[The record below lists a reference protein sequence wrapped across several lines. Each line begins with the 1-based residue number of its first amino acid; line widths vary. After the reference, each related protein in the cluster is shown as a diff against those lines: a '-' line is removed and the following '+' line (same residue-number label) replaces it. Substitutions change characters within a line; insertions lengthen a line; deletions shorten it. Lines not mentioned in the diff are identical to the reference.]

1 MAHMPKYKVEH
12 YEQKIRRHFDPLIEE
27 QELLIKQYKTD
38 ATDRI
43 VVKLAKKMGAD
54 KILDALEKAEMQ
66 LERVQHQA
74 MTFFHKKAKK
84 DKDGEKN
91 LTYDMDRKTKAATLS
106 MCREQLRK
114 WAEALVDRELR
125 TRPEGK
131 QLAQLEALK
140 QRSEDIVYE
149 NGDDQAIAKAL
160 DDCTK
165 KIGIAWV
172 VDTSK
177 IKQISQN

>member
-12 YEQKIRRHFDPLIEE
+12 YEKKIRRHFDPLIEE
-27 QELLIKQYKTD
+27 QELLIKQYKTE

-43 VVKLAKKMGAD
+43 IVKLSKKMGAD

-66 LERVQHQA
+66 LERAQHQA

-84 DKDGEKN
+84 DKDGSKD
-91 LTYDMDRKTKAATLS
+91 LTYDMDSKSKPATLS

-140 QRSEDIVYE
+140 QRSSDIVYE
-149 NGDDQAIAKAL
+149 NGDDVAIAKAL

-165 KIGIAWV
+165 KIGITWV

-177 IKQISQN
+177 IKQIASK

>member
-1 MAHMPKYKVEH
+1 MPKYKVEH
-12 YEQKIRRHFDPLIEE
+12 YESKIRRHFDTLIEE

-43 VVKLAKKMGAD
+43 IVKLSKKMGAD

-74 MTFFHKKAKK
+74 KTFFVKKAKK
-84 DKDGEKN
+84 DKEGSKD
-91 LTYDMDRKTKAATLS
+91 LTYDMDRKDKPATLG

-114 WAEALVDRELR
+114 WAETLVDRELR

-140 QRSEDIVYE
+140 QKSEDIVYE
-149 NGDDQAIAKAL
+149 NGDDLAIAKAL

-165 KIGIAWV
+165 KIGITWV

-177 IKQISQN
+177 IKQIASK

>member
-12 YEQKIRRHFDPLIEE
+12 YESKIRRHFEPLIEE
-27 QELLIKQYKTD
+27 QELLVKQYKTD

-43 VVKLAKKMGAD
+43 VVKLSKKMGAD
-54 KILDALEKAEMQ
+54 KILDALEKAQMQ
-66 LERVQHQA
+66 LERAQHQA
-74 MTFFHKKAKK
+74 MTFFHRKAKK

-91 LTYDMDRKTKAATLS
+91 LTYDMERKNKPATLS

-114 WAEALVDRELR
+114 WASTLVDRELR

-140 QRSEDIVYE
+140 QKSEDIVYE

-165 KIGIAWV
+165 KIGITWV

-177 IKQISQN
+177 IKQISSQ

>member
-12 YEQKIRRHFDPLIEE
+12 YEKKIRRHFDPLIEE

-43 VVKLAKKMGAD
+43 VVKLSKKMGAD

-66 LERVQHQA
+66 LERAQHQA
-74 MTFFHKKAKK
+74 KTFFVKKAKK
-84 DKDGEKN
+84 DEDGNKD
-91 LTYDMDRKTKAATLS
+91 LTYSMRDDDNKSTLKV
-106 MCREQLRK
+106 CREQLRK
-114 WAEALVDRELR
+114 WAETLVDKEIR

-140 QRSEDIVYE
+140 QRSSDIVYE
-149 NGDDQAIAKAL
+149 NGDDVAIAKAL

-177 IKQISQN
+177 IKQIASK

>member
-12 YEQKIRRHFDPLIEE
+12 YEKKIRRHFDPLIEE

-43 VVKLAKKMGAD
+43 VVKLSKKMGAD
-54 KILDALEKAEMQ
+54 KILDALEKAQMQ
-66 LERVQHQA
+66 LERAQHQA

-84 DKDGEKN
+84 DEGGKKD
-91 LTYDMDRKTKAATLS
+91 LTYDMERKDRPATLG

-140 QRSEDIVYE
+140 QKSEDIVYE
-149 NGDDQAIAKAL
+149 NGDDLAIAKAL

-165 KIGIAWV
+165 KIGITWV

-177 IKQISQN
+177 IKQIASK

>member
-1 MAHMPKYKVEH
+1 MPKYKVEH
-12 YEQKIRRHFDPLIEE
+12 YEKKISRHFDPLIEE
-27 QELLIKQYKTD
+27 QELLIKQYKTE

-43 VVKLAKKMGAD
+43 IAKLSKKMGAD

-74 MTFFHKKAKK
+74 KTFFVKKAKK
-84 DKDGEKN
+84 DKEGSKD
-91 LTYDMDRKTKAATLS
+91 LTYDMDRKDKPATLS
-106 MCREQLRK
+106 ICREQLRK
-114 WAEALVDRELR
+114 WAATLVDRELR

-140 QRSEDIVYE
+140 QKSEDIVYE
-149 NGDDQAIAKAL
+149 NGDDLAIAKAL

-165 KIGIAWV
+165 KIGITWV

-177 IKQISQN
+177 IKQIASK

>member
-1 MAHMPKYKVEH
+1 MPKYKVEH
-12 YEQKIRRHFDPLIEE
+12 YEKKIRRHFDPLIEE

-43 VVKLAKKMGAD
+43 IAKLSKKMGAD
-54 KILDALEKAEMQ
+54 KILDALEKAEAQ
-66 LERVQHQA
+66 LVRAQHQA
-74 MTFFHKKAKK
+74 MTFFHRKAKK
-84 DKDGEKN
+84 DKEGEKN
-91 LTYDMDRKTKAATLS
+91 LTYDMERKNKPATLG

-140 QRSEDIVYE
+140 QKSEDIVYE

-165 KIGIAWV
+165 KIGITWV

-177 IKQISQN
+177 IKQIGR

>member
-1 MAHMPKYKVEH
+1 MPKYKVEH

-43 VVKLAKKMGAD
+43 VGKLAKKMGAD
-54 KILDALEKAEMQ
+54 KIIDALEKAEEQ

-91 LTYDMDRKTKAATLS
+91 LTYDMDRKTKPATLS
-106 MCREQLRK
+106 MCNEQLRK

-140 QRSEDIVYE
+140 QRASDIVYE
-149 NGDDQAIAKAL
+149 NGDDVAIAKAL

-165 KIGIAWV
+165 RIGIRWV
-172 VDTSK
+172 VDISK
-177 IKQISQN
+177 IKQIASK

>member
-1 MAHMPKYKVEH
+1 MVHMPKYKVEH

-43 VVKLAKKMGAD
+43 VGKLAKKMGAD
-54 KILDALEKAEMQ
+54 KIIDALEKAEEQ

-91 LTYDMDRKTKAATLS
+91 LTYDMDRKTKPATLS
-106 MCREQLRK
+106 MCNEQLRK
-114 WAEALVDRELR
+114 CAEALVDRELR

-140 QRSEDIVYE
+140 QRASDIVYE
-149 NGDDQAIAKAL
+149 NGDDLAIAKAL

-165 KIGIAWV
+165 KIGITWV
-172 VDTSK
+172 VDISK
-177 IKQISQN
+177 IKQIASK

>member
-1 MAHMPKYKVEH
+1 MPKYKVEH
-12 YEQKIRRHFDPLIEE
+12 YESKIRRHFDPLIEE

-43 VVKLAKKMGAD
+43 VVKLSKKMGAD

-66 LERVQHQA
+66 LERAQHQA
-74 MTFFHKKAKK
+74 KTFFIKKAKK
-84 DKDGEKN
+84 DKEGNKD
-91 LTYDMDRKTKAATLS
+91 LTYNMRDNDKASLKT
-106 MCREQLRK
+106 CREQLRQ
-114 WAEALVDRELR
+114 WASTLVDRELR

-140 QRSEDIVYE
+140 QKSEDIVYE

-165 KIGIAWV
+165 KIGITWV

-177 IKQISQN
+177 IKQISSQ

>member
-12 YEQKIRRHFDPLIEE
+12 YEQKIRRHFDPLIDE
-27 QELLIKQYKTD
+27 QELLIKQYKTE

-43 VVKLAKKMGAD
+43 VAKLSKKMGAD
-54 KILDALEKAEMQ
+54 KILDALEKAQMQ
-66 LERVQHQA
+66 LERAQHQA
-74 MTFFHKKAKK
+74 KTFFVKKAKK
-84 DKDGEKN
+84 DKEGNKD
-91 LTYDMDRKTKAATLS
+91 LTYDMDSKSKPATLG

-114 WAEALVDRELR
+114 WAETLVDKEIR

-165 KIGIAWV
+165 KIGISWI

-177 IKQISQN
+177 IKQIASK

>member
-1 MAHMPKYKVEH
+1 MPKYKVEH
-12 YEQKIRRHFDPLIEE
+12 YEKKIRRHFDPLIQE

-43 VVKLAKKMGAD
+43 VVKLSKKMGAD
-54 KILDALEKAEMQ
+54 KIIDALEKAEMQ

-74 MTFFHKKAKK
+74 MTFFHRKAKK
-84 DKDGEKN
+84 DKEGEKD
-91 LTYDMDRKTKAATLS
+91 LSYDMADRRGKPATLK
-106 MCREQLRK
+106 MCRDQLRK

-125 TRPEGK
+125 NRPEGK

-140 QRSEDIVYE
+140 QKSEDIVYE

-165 KIGIAWV
+165 KIGITWV

-177 IKQISQN
+177 IKQISSQ

>member
-1 MAHMPKYKVEH
+1 MPKYKVEH
-12 YEQKIRRHFDPLIEE
+12 YESKIRRHFDPLIEE

-43 VVKLAKKMGAD
+43 VGKLSKKMGAD
-54 KILDALEKAEMQ
+54 KILDALEKAQVQ
-66 LERVQHQA
+66 LERAQHQA
-74 MTFFHKKAKK
+74 KTFFIKKAKK
-84 DKDGEKN
+84 DEDGNKN
-91 LTYDMDRKTKAATLS
+91 LTYDMDSKSKPATLR

-140 QRSEDIVYE
+140 QRSSDIVYE
-149 NGDDQAIAKAL
+149 NGDDVAIAKAL

-165 KIGIAWV
+165 KIGITWV

-177 IKQISQN
+177 IKQIASK

>member
-12 YEQKIRRHFDPLIEE
+12 YESKINRHFAPLIEE

-43 VVKLAKKMGAD
+43 VVKLSKKMGAD

-74 MTFFHKKAKK
+74 KTFFVKKAKK
-84 DKDGEKN
+84 DEDGNKD
-91 LTYDMDRKTKAATLS
+91 LTYRMKEDEKATLK

-114 WAEALVDRELR
+114 WAETLVDRELR

-165 KIGIAWV
+165 KIGITWV

-177 IKQISQN
+177 IKQIASK

>member
-1 MAHMPKYKVEH
+1 MPKYKVEH
-12 YEQKIRRHFDPLIEE
+12 YEKKIRRHFDPLIEE

-43 VVKLAKKMGAD
+43 IVKLSKKMGAD
-54 KILDALEKAEMQ
+54 KILDALEKAEEQ
-66 LERVQHQA
+66 LVRAQHQA
-74 MTFFHKKAKK
+74 MTFFHRKAKK
-84 DKDGEKN
+84 DKEGEKN
-91 LTYDMDRKTKAATLS
+91 LTYDMERKNKPATLG

-140 QRSEDIVYE
+140 QKSEDIVYE

-165 KIGIAWV
+165 KIGITWV
-172 VDTSK
+172 VDTLSL
-177 IKQISQN
+177 IHI

>member
-1 MAHMPKYKVEH
+1 MTKYQLDHFKQKV
-12 YEQKIRRHFDPLIEE
+12 KRNFNPLIEE

-54 KILDALEKAEMQ
+54 KIIDALEKAEMQ
-66 LERVQHQA
+66 LERVQNQA

-91 LTYDMDRKTKAATLS
+91 LTYDMDRKTKPATLS

-140 QRSEDIVYE
+140 QRSSDIVYE
-149 NGDDQAIAKAL
+149 NGDDVAIAKAL

-165 KIGIAWV
+165 KIGITWV

-177 IKQISQN
+177 IKQIGSN

>member
-1 MAHMPKYKVEH
+1 
-12 YEQKIRRHFDPLIEE
+12 
-27 QELLIKQYKTD
+27 
-38 ATDRI
+38 
-43 VVKLAKKMGAD
+43 
-54 KILDALEKAEMQ
+54 
-66 LERVQHQA
+66 
-74 MTFFHKKAKK
+74 MTFFHRKAKK
-84 DKDGEKN
+84 DKEGEKD
-91 LTYDMDRKTKAATLS
+91 LSYDMAGRRDKPATLK
-106 MCREQLRK
+106 MCRDQLRK

-140 QRSEDIVYE
+140 QKSEDIVYE

-165 KIGIAWV
+165 KIGITWV

-177 IKQISQN
+177 IKQIGR

>member
-1 MAHMPKYKVEH
+1 MPKYKVEH
-12 YEQKIRRHFDPLIEE
+12 YESKIRRHFDPLIEE

-43 VVKLAKKMGAD
+43 VVKLAKKMGAY

-74 MTFFHKKAKK
+74 KTFFVKKAKK
-84 DKDGEKN
+84 DKEGSKD
-91 LTYDMDRKTKAATLS
+91 LTYDMDRKDKPATLG

-114 WAEALVDRELR
+114 WAETLVDRELR

-140 QRSEDIVYE
+140 QKSEDIVYE
-149 NGDDQAIAKAL
+149 NGDDLAIAKAL

-165 KIGIAWV
+165 KIGITWV

-177 IKQISQN
+177 IKQIASK

>member
-12 YEQKIRRHFDPLIEE
+12 YEKKISRHFDPLIEE

-43 VVKLAKKMGAD
+43 VVKLSKKMGAD
-54 KILDALEKAEMQ
+54 KILDALEKAEVQ
-66 LERVQHQA
+66 LERAQHQA
-74 MTFFHKKAKK
+74 KTFFIKKAKK
-84 DKDGEKN
+84 DKEGNKD
-91 LTYDMDRKTKAATLS
+91 LTYSMRDDDKATLRT
-106 MCREQLRK
+106 CREQLRK
-114 WAEALVDRELR
+114 WAETLVDKEIR

-140 QRSEDIVYE
+140 QKSSDIVYE
-149 NGDDQAIAKAL
+149 NGDDVAIAKAL

-177 IKQISQN
+177 IKQIASK